1 LAPLSNGRLVNSG
14 SADIQPGSPDAPD
27 AAIWAAAPFDGALA
41 EQVQR
46 LIAKLNPAQSMWL
59 SGYLAGGLKSAK
71 AAPVASPSARPIAT
85 ILFGSHSGNCERLA
99 KQLGAE
105 LTQRGLHVLTL
116 DMLDCR
122 KNHLQESQYLFVL
135 VSTHGEGDPPERAV
149 PLYELL
155 HGRKAPKLNNVRF
168 SVLAVGDSSYEKFC
182 ETGRR
187 FDAQLE
193 ALGASRV
200 SAITECDVDFEAPAS
215 QWINDVVARLSR
227 EHSAPSS
234 LDIVV
239 PRASA
244 SIATAYT
251 RKNPF
256 AAPVLANQRLTTP
269 DSTKDVRHIEL
280 SVEGSGIHYEPGD
293 ALGVVPRNTQSNV
306 AELIETLGFAEE
318 APITVGGQSTSLR
331 SALID
336 HFDIGLLTRSLLQRY
351 ASAVEANDLAA
362 LLEPDRETDLTR
374 FLHGRHLIDLVR
386 ERPPVG
392 LDAASFAQLL
402 RPLAPRL
409 YSIASSPRAT
419 PDEIHLTVSRVT
431 YESFGRNRC
440 GVVSNALA
448 ELTDADATALVYPH
462 RNPAF
467 RLPENP
473 ETPIIMIG
481 PGTGVAPFRAFL
493 AEREAIGAGGRNWLF
508 FGDRSFHSDFLY
520 QTEWLAWRK
529 RGLLRIDVA
538 FSRDTPQ
545 KIYVQQRMQQQG
557 ADLYSWLQSGA
568 HIYVCGDAQFMAPD
582 VERALL
588 EIIQTHG
595 AVSRDQA
602 AEYLLQLQRER
613 RYQKDVY

>member
-1 LAPLSNGRLVNSG
+1 VNSG
-14 SADIQPGSPDAPD
+14 SADIQSGSSDAPD
-27 AAIWAAAPFDGALA
+27 TAIWANAPFDSALA

-46 LIAKLNPAQSMWL
+46 LIAKMNPAQSMWL
-59 SGYLAGGLKSAK
+59 SGYLAGGLKSTK
-71 AAPVASPSARPIAT
+71 PVLAASPSSRPIAT

-99 KQLGAE
+99 KQLSAE

-155 HGRKAPKLNNVRF
+155 HGRKAPKLSNVRY
-168 SVLAVGDSSYEKFC
+168 SVLALGDSSYEKFC

-193 ALGASRV
+193 ALGASRL
-200 SAITECDVDFEAPAS
+200 SPITECDVDFEAPAG
-215 QWINDVVARLSR
+215 QWIGDVVESLSR
-227 EHSAPSS
+227 EHSANVSV
-234 LDIVV
+234 DGVA
-239 PRASA
+239 PRATA

-256 AAPVLANQRLTTP
+256 AAPVLVNQRLTMP

-280 SVEGSGIHYEPGD
+280 SIEGSGIHYEPGD
-293 ALGVVPRNTQSNV
+293 ALGVVPRNSESIA
-306 AELIETLGFAEE
+306 AELIDTLGFAQE
-318 APITVGGQSTSLR
+318 APVTVGGQSISLR
-331 SALID
+331 SALIE
-336 HFDIGLLTRSLLQRY
+336 HFDIGLVTPSLLQRY
-351 ASAVEANDLAA
+351 SAAINASDLAA
-362 LLEPDRETDLTR
+362 LLGTDRQADLAR
-374 FLHGRHLIDLVR
+374 FLRGRHLIDLVR
-386 ERPPVG
+386 EHAPVG
-392 LDAASFAQLL
+392 LDVGTFAQLL

-431 YESFGRNRC
+431 YESFARTRH

-448 ELTDADATALVYPH
+448 GLVDADATALVYPH

-493 AEREAIGAGGRNWLF
+493 AEREAMGATGRNWLF

-538 FSRDTPQ
+538 FSRDTPE
-545 KIYVQQRMQQQG
+545 KIYVQHRMRQQG
-557 ADLYSWLQSGA
+557 ADLYAWLQDGA

-588 EIIQTHG
+588 EIIQRHG
-595 AVSRDQA
+595 DVSDEQA